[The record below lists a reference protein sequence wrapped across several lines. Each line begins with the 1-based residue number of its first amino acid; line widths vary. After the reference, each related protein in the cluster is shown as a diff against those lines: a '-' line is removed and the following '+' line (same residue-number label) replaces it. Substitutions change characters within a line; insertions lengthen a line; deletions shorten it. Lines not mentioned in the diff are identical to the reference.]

1 MYRKFNR
8 KPQAHNMTAK
18 FAGKCTCCGGD
29 IKAGEWITYYPA
41 GMMGPGSKGVIGHVG
56 GLEGN
61 GQKCF
66 VKLRNDHEAKEAAYP
81 YTPDCYPDPGELAED
96 RWNETHR

>member
-8 KPQAHNMTAK
+8 KPEPHNMTAK
-18 FAGKCTCCGGD
+18 YAGNCHCCGAA
-29 IKAGEWITYYPA
+29 IKAGEWVTYYPPGPA
-41 GMMGPGSKGVIGHVG
+41 GPKGVIAHVG

-61 GQKCF
+61 GQRCF
-66 VKLRNDHEAKEAAYP
+66 VNLRNAQEAKEAAYP

-96 RWNETHR
+96 RWNDTHR